1 VSIVLRRTAAVA
13 VAIFT
18 LVPCAHARV
27 ESIDLYQRAEVLDGR
42 PFGDSGAYE
51 KLSGVIHFSFDPDNA
66 ANTRI
71 VDLDKAP
78 VGSDGRVGASAD
90 FMVLRPKDALKGRG
104 IALLEV
110 SNRGGKAS
118 LAYFNRARSSTDPD
132 TAEDYGDGF
141 LMRQG
146 LTVIWIGWQFDVPYD
161 PGLLRLRVP
170 IANEDGLPIYGIVR
184 SDWVVDE
191 PVSTLALGHRGHW
204 AYPVAAPDDARN
216 VLTRRAGRDAR
227 REVVPRSSWQF
238 ARDAPGGRVVADL
251 TQIRSA
257 QGFQSGYIYELVY
270 VARDPRVAGL
280 GLAAVRDTL
289 SYAKHDET
297 SLFPVEQ
304 GVGFG
309 VSQSG
314 RFLRHFLYQGFNVDE
329 RGRKVFDGMLIHTA
343 GAGRGSFNHRFAQP
357 SRDAHRYSSFF
368 YPTDL
373 FPFSG
378 RTQRDPVSDAED
390 GVLAI
395 YRDAGQLPKIMYTN
409 TSYEYWARGASMLS
423 TTPEATEDVQPLD
436 NERLYVLSGGQHY
449 VGAWPPPARD
459 RIPGSSA
466 YPGNPLDFFPTLRAL
481 MAHLIEWVA
490 EDRAPPA
497 SAYPTL
503 REQTLVAPEALDFPV
518 IPGIVRPKV
527 VYAPSRLDYGPRW
540 TAGIVDREP
549 PEVGAAFPVRVPQV
563 DVVGNDEGGVRGVEL
578 RVPLATYTGWSLRTG
593 LANPG
598 ELADFKGLF
607 IPLPRSLPDATESGD
622 ARPAITTLYASRDEY
637 LAQAA
642 AAAHT
647 LLEQGYLL
655 EEDLPVVA
663 ARAAALWDWIF
674 QNSGTH

>member
-1 VSIVLRRTAAVA
+1 VSIVLRRTAALA
-13 VAIFT
+13 AAIWA
-18 LVPCAHARV
+18 LAPCARARV
-27 ESIDLYQRAEVLDGR
+27 ESVELHQRVEVLGGR
-42 PFGDSGAYE
+42 SFGDSGPYE
-51 KLSGVIHFSFDPDNA
+51 RLSGIIHFAFDPDNA
-66 ANTRI
+66 ANARI

-78 VGSDGRVGASAD
+78 TGVDGRVGASAD

-118 LAYFNRARSSTDPD
+118 LVYFNRARSSTDPD
-132 TAEDYGDGF
+132 TPEDYGDGF

-146 LTVIWIGWQFDVPYD
+146 LTVIWVGWQFDVPYD
-161 PGLLRLRVP
+161 PGLLRLQVP
-170 IANEDGLPIYGIVR
+170 IANEDGLPIYGLIR
-184 SDWVVDE
+184 SDWVADE
-191 PVSTLALGHRGHW
+191 ATNTLPLGHRGNW
-204 AYPVAAPDDARN
+204 GYPVAWPDDSRN

-227 REVVPRSSWQF
+227 REVVPRTSWQF
-238 ARDAPGGRVVADL
+238 AREVPGGRVVPDF
-251 TQIRSA
+251 TQIYSA

-309 VSQSG
+309 ASQSG

-329 RGRKVFDGMLIHTA
+329 RGRKVFDGLLIHSA

-378 RTQRDPVSDAED
+378 RTQHDPVSGAED
-390 GVLAI
+390 GLLAF
-395 YRDAGQLPKIMYTN
+395 YKDAAQLPKIMYTN
-409 TSYEYWARGASMLS
+409 TSYEYWARGASTIT
-423 TTPEATEDVQPLD
+423 TTPDATEDVVPLD

-449 VGAWPPPARD
+449 VGAWPPPARE

-466 YPGNPLDFFPTLRAL
+466 YPGNPLDFLPTLRAL
-481 MAHLIEWVA
+481 IAHLIEWVA
-490 EDRAPPA
+490 EDREPPA
-497 SAYPTL
+497 SAYPTI
-503 REQTLVAPEALDFPV
+503 RGQTLVAPEALDFPV
-518 IPGIVRPKV
+518 IPGVARPKV
-527 VYAPSRLDYGPRW
+527 VYAPARLDLGPHW
-540 TAGIVDREP
+540 SAGIVDKEP
-549 PEVGAAFPVRVPQV
+549 PEIGAAFPVRVPQV
-563 DVVGNDEGGVRGVEL
+563 DVIGNDQGGVRGVEL

-598 ELADFKGLF
+598 ELTDFKGLF
-607 IPLPRSLPDATESGD
+607 IPLPRTLPEATESGD
-622 ARPAITTLYASRDEY
+622 ARPAIMTLYASREEY

-642 AAAHT
+642 AAARA

-655 EEDLPVVA
+655 EEDLPLVA
-663 ARAAALWDWIF
+663 ERAAALWDWIF
-674 QNSGTH
+674 QNGAH

>member
-1 VSIVLRRTAAVA
+1 VSIVLRWTAALA
-13 VAIFT
+13 AAIWA
-18 LVPCAHARV
+18 LAPPAHARV
-27 ESIDLYQRAEVLDGR
+27 ESVDLYQRAEVLGGR
-42 PFGDSGAYE
+42 SFGDSGPYE
-51 KLSGVIHFSFDPDNA
+51 KLSGVIHFAFDPDNA
-66 ANTRI
+66 ANARI

-78 VGSDGRVGASAD
+78 TGTDGRVGASAD

-132 TAEDYGDGF
+132 AQEDYGDGF

-146 LTVIWIGWQFDVPYD
+146 LTVIWVGWQFDVPYD

-170 IANEDGLPIYGIVR
+170 IANEDGVPIYGLVR
-184 SDWVVDE
+184 SDWIVDE
-191 PVSTLALGHRGHW
+191 AVNTLPLGHRGHW
-204 AYPVAAPDDARN
+204 GYPVAWPDDARN
-216 VLTRRAGRDAR
+216 VLTRRAGHDAR
-227 REVVPRSSWQF
+227 REVVPRTSWQF
-238 ARDAPGGRVVADL
+238 AREMPGGRVVPDL
-251 TQIRSA
+251 TQIHSA

-378 RTQRDPVSDAED
+378 RTQRDPVSGAED
-390 GVLAI
+390 GLLAI
-395 YRDAGQLPKIMYTN
+395 YKDAAQLPKIMYTN
-409 TSYEYWARGASMLS
+409 TSYEYWARGASMI
-423 TTPEATEDVQPLD
+423 TTAPDAGEDVAPLE

-449 VGAWPPPARD
+449 VGAWPPPARE

-466 YPGNPLDFFPTLRAL
+466 YPGNPLDFLPTMRAL
-481 MAHLIEWVA
+481 MAHLVEWVA
-490 EDRAPPA
+490 EDREPPA
-497 SAYPTL
+497 SAYPTI
-503 REQTLVAPEALDFPV
+503 REQTLVAPEALNFPV
-518 IPGIVRPKV
+518 IPGVTRPKV

-540 TAGIVDREP
+540 AAGIVDKEP
-549 PEVGAAFPVRVPQV
+549 PEIGAPFPVRVPQV
-563 DVVGNDEGGVRGVEL
+563 DVLGNDQGGVRGVEL

-622 ARPAITTLYASRDEY
+622 ARPAITTLYASREEY
-637 LAQAA
+637 LAQATG
-642 AAAHT
+642 AAHT

-655 EEDLPVVA
+655 EEDLPAVA
-663 ARAAALWDWIF
+663 ERAAALWDWIF
-674 QNSGTH
+674 QNGAH